1 MLNFKFIL
9 TSVKNLNLKKRI
21 NLFKKNFEKN
31 IIFSSDIINQGKNK
45 INTLLVA
52 NVFLYIVIDVIFLNK
67 IIYL

>member
-52 NVFLYIVIDVIFLNK
+52 NVFLYIL
-67 IIYL
+67 